1 MRIVFLAF
9 VVAGMALVFALPSAQ
24 AQPGRAARVV
34 VLHGD
39 GPIHGRVQRPAAITI
54 LPRARVRHERAES
67 RAHFLPEVARSV
79 QRRPF

>member
-1 MRIVFLAF
+1 MRILFLAF
-9 VVAGMALVFALPSAQ
+9 VVASLAVVFVLPSAQ
-24 AQPGRAARVV
+24 AQPHRDARVI

-39 GPIHGRVQRPAAITI
+39 GLIHGRVQRPSAITI
-54 LPRARVRHERAES
+54 LPRARMRHERAQS